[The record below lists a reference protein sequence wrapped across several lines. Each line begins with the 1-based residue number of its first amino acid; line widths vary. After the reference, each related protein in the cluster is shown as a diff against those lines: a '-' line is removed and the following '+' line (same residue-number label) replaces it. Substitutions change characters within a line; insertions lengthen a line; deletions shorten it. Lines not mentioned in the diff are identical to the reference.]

1 MLNTIKALGLGQFYD
16 NTGYNVLEIPYEEY
30 PMYQDALYELILKY
44 PNLMLAFVDQ
54 YGNIGANTVGDDLT
68 LVVFDP
74 EVWDKNGIEW
84 LNYTE

>member
-16 NTGYNVLEIPYEEY
+16 NTGYNVLEIPMNELDKYEF
-30 PMYQDALYELILKY
+30 ALCEFVVKY
-44 PNLMLAFVDQ
+44 PNLLMILADEF
-54 YGNIGANTVGDDLT
+54 GNIGGAIKGDNISI
-68 LVVFDP
+68 VVFDP